1 MRSEA
6 ELRLEKLLE
15 LAVQGNHDALGQMLD
30 HFRPELKDLARRR
43 IAGSLQTRVDESDLV
58 QQSCLSAIRNFPRF
72 EGRELADFVAWLRQ
86 IHERNITD
94 TIRSHTLVEKR
105 AISRQ
110 EPTDDALQATLARTV
125 SPSQQVL
132 RSERAAE
139 VAAALDELPDSHRE
153 AVQMR
158 YFEGCSLSEIAQ
170 RTNRTEDAVAGLLRR
185 AMVKLRSKLRE

>member
-6 ELRLEKLLE
+6 ELQQLLE
-15 LAVQGNHDALGQMLD
+15 LAKRGNHDALGQLLE
-30 HFRPELKDLARRR
+30 HFRPELRDLARRR
-43 IAGSLQTRVDESDLV
+43 IAGSLQTRIDESDLV
-58 QQSCLSAIRNFPRF
+58 QQSCLSAIRNFDRF
-72 EGRELADFVAWLRQ
+72 QGRNLADFAAWLRQ

-105 AISRQ
+105 AILRQ
-110 EPTDDALQATLARTV
+110 EPTDDALQATLARTL

-139 VAAALDELPDSHRE
+139 VAAAVDELSKPQRE
-153 AVQMR
+153 AVQLR

-170 RTNRTEDAVAGLLRR
+170 RTSRTEDAVAGLLRR
-185 AMVKLRSKLRE
+185 AMGKLRNKLKE